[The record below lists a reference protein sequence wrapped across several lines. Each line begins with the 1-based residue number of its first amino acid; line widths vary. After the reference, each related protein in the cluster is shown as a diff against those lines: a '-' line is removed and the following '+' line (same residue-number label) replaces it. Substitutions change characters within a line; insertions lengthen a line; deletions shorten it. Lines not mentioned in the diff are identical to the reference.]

1 MKMSNAFRKMVDQ
14 ARRNADY
21 WAAGIAMDFATG
33 VDALMKRKNISR
45 SELASR
51 IGTSLPY
58 ITKVMRGDANFTL
71 ETMAKIA
78 MAVDATIEVRLIDN
92 EAMAFTFPQVS
103 SGGNQAF
110 YFADMYTPIHMSPA
124 NECVREINSAT
135 TVAA

>member
-1 MKMSNAFRKMVDQ
+1 MKMSNAFKKMVEQ
-14 ARRNADY
+14 ARRNPDY
-21 WAAGIAMDFATG
+21 WAAGIAMDFAAG
-33 VDALMKRKNISR
+33 VDVLMKRKNISR

-78 MAVDATIEVRLIDN
+78 MAVDATVDVRLIDN
-92 EAMAFTFPQVS
+92 EVMAFTFPLVS
-103 SGGNQAF
+103 SGGNQAS
-110 YFADMYTPIHMSPA
+110 YSADKYTPIHMSPA